1 MEYIESVHNDQIKT
15 AIKLQTKKYQTKS
28 GNYFLE
34 GPHLIEEAVKAGVAL
49 KQLFIT
55 ENHQDDHIV
64 KQFYDQSIMI
74 NDQVANHLAATETN
88 QGMFAIAPIPDVSLP
103 AQLTGGWLLL
113 DAVQDPGN
121 VGTMIRTA
129 DAAGFAGVII
139 GVGTA
144 WPFNPKV
151 VRAMQGSQFHL
162 RLVQAPMADAIKQLQ
177 AEQAPVYGTLVNDA
191 AVDYRTI
198 QPTATFGLIIGNEGA
213 GMDPA
218 LSSQTTAN
226 LVIPIPGH
234 AESLNAAIAAG
245 ILMFHFV
252 A

>member
-15 AIKLQTKKYQTKS
+15 AIKLQTKKYQTKT
-28 GNYFLE
+28 NEYFLE
-34 GPHLIEEAVKAGVAL
+34 GPHLIQEAVAAGVDL

-55 ENHQDDHIV
+55 ENHQDDHLV
-64 KQFYDQSIMI
+64 KRFYDQTIMI
-74 NDQVANHLAATETN
+74 SDAVANHLAATETN
-88 QGMFAIAPIPDVSLP
+88 QGMFAIAPIPALQLP
-103 AQLTGGWLLL
+103 AALTGGWLLL

-139 GVGTA
+139 GTGTA

-162 RLVQAPMADAIKQLQ
+162 QLAQATMTDAVAQLHS
-177 AEQAPVYGTLVNDA
+177 ASAPVYGTLVNDA

-198 QPTATFGLIIGNEGA
+198 QPVPTFGLIIGNEGN

-218 LSSQTTAN
+218 LAKQTTAN

>member
-1 MEYIESVHNDQIKT
+1 MGNRLKRRGIVLEYIESVHNDQIKT

-28 GNYFLE
+28 GSYFLE

-74 NDQVANHLAATETN
+74 SDQVANHLAATETN
-88 QGMFAIAPIPDVSLP
+88 QGMFAIAPIPD
-103 AQLTGGWLLL
+103 
-113 DAVQDPGN
+113 